1 MEGDLRRLLSD
12 TQASLVLDSDAPIL
26 RMASPAPA
34 LAATRPW
41 RAGAS
46 ELRLIQSQVLAKV
59 APDQDFGPGV
69 GSGASL
75 ARQRPVLTL
84 LESPVDEPLPVPIP
98 HSRAKRCL
106 DVTVALGLLILLVP
120 LLFFVG
126 LLVALDRRG
135 PILFLQRRCGLGGS
149 VFRICKFRTMTVC
162 EDGDDVAQTAP
173 GDRRITPLGAFL
185 RRTSIDELPQL
196 FNVLLGDMSLVGP
209 RPHAAAHDRAFIA
222 ALPDYAARY
231 RVRPGITGLAQLRG
245 LRGAIRDHDQL
256 ARRVEA
262 DIEYIERWSV
272 LADLRILVA
281 SVGIVF
287 RADGA

>member
-12 TQASLVLDSDAPIL
+12 TQGSLVLDSDVLTARPI
-26 RMASPAPA
+26 PAI
-34 LAATRPW
+34 AAARPW

-59 APDQDFGPGV
+59 ASDQDFGPGH
-69 GSGASL
+69 GGA
-75 ARQRPVLTL
+75 AVAARPVLTL
-84 LESPVDEPLPVPIP
+84 LESPAAEPEDECLPIRR
-98 HSRAKRCL
+98 SRAKRCL
-106 DVTVALGLLILLVP
+106 DVTVAVALLLALVP
-120 LLFFVG
+120 VLFFVG
-126 LLVALDRRG
+126 IFVALDRRG

-162 EDGDDVAQTAP
+162 DDGEAVAQTERN
-173 GDRRITPLGAFL
+173 DRRITRLGAFL

-196 FNVLLGDMSLVGP
+196 FNVLAGDMSLVGP

-222 ALPDYAARY
+222 ALPDYALRY

-256 ARRVEA
+256 ARRVAA